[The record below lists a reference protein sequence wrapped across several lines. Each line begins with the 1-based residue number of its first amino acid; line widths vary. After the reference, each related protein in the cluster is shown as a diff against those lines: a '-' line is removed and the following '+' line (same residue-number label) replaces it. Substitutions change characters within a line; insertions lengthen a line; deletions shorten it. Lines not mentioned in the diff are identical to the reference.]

1 MSKIKIQMDKFPH
14 LSNVKKT
21 ITSIK
26 KEIELLNK
34 RKSFA
39 SQEIES
45 LVSPYTKNEID
56 ITLLRTDREISR
68 LYKTLNEQESHFKDY
83 KEKLTS
89 LVDEVNENYETFIKE
104 KRKLIIADEKIRQL
118 FDTYKQFDFD
128 ANWEAKIM
136 LYHELKELEK
146 PAPEK

>member
-34 RKSFA
+34 RKSLA

-45 LVSPYTKNEID
+45 LVSAYSKNEIE
-56 ITLLRTDREISR
+56 IVVLRTDRELAR

-83 KEKLTS
+83 KEKLSS
-89 LVDEVNENYETFIKE
+89 LIDEVNENYDTFIKE
-104 KRKLIIADEKIRQL
+104 KRKSIIADEKIRQL

-146 PAPEK
+146 PTPEK